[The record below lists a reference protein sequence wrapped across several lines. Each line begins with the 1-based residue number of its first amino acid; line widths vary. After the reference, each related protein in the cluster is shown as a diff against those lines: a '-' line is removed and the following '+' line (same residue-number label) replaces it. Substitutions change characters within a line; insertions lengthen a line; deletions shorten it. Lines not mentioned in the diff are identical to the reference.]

1 MLARQ
6 FGRETVNYFSSSP
19 LNRLSFLRSDHPFL
33 SAALKHP
40 STRFVI
46 LKDLAPLTKAPA
58 EPYYARYDEIR
69 TLVPDTI
76 YDKSEEEIL
85 KAYDSR
91 KTVAAPIFLGLDES
105 ASSSSQQPP
114 NGGEDGEGRLAWKN
128 YAGRPYFALDIT
140 PRGSEEQQ
148 TLSKK
153 VMEELEAK
161 GLKFL
166 QARVVMS
173 FPANEGMSLPSLPL
187 PLFLSFPRMEK
198 PLVRV
203 IQRMADFLFRLPSV
217 AAIYAQARALI
228 DWNTRNTFC
237 GTCGHRTIA
246 VHSGTKRACPPTD
259 QARVAEGLPAERP
272 ACNTRTTIS
281 NLSFPRT
288 DPTIIVAVISA
299 DARRILLGRS
309 KRFPPNWYSTLAG
322 FIEPAESVEDA
333 VRREVWEEA
342 GVTLSR
348 VVIHSSQPWPY
359 PANLMI
365 GAIAQVSDVEHEKIN
380 LEHDPELEDA
390 KWFDVA
396 EVEEALQNGVSA
408 LEGGPGPDYKEGGL
422 RLPPPT
428 AIANQ
433 LIRAA
438 ISIDLLGGDKSSKM

>member
-1 MLARQ
+1 MTSSDALIPNPAHIQAETMLARQ
-6 FGRETVNYFSSSP
+6 FGRETANYFSSSP

-33 SAALKHP
+33 SAALQHP
-40 STRFVI
+40 STRFVL
-46 LKDLAPLTKAPA
+46 LKDLAPLVQTAAPA
-58 EPYYARYDEIR
+58 DPYYARYDEIQP
-69 TLVPDTI
+69 LVPATL
-76 YDKSEEEIL
+76 YDQSEEDLL

-91 KTVAAPIFLGLDES
+91 KPAAATPIFLGLDETAPKS
-105 ASSSSQQPP
+105 
-114 NGGEDGEGRLAWKN
+114 EGAFAWKI
-128 YAGRPYFALDIT
+128 YAGTPYFALDVT
-140 PRGSEEQQ
+140 GPRGGEEQQ
-148 TLSKK
+148 QQQQYRQ
-153 VMEELEAK
+153 VVEALEAK
-161 GLKFL
+161 GLSFL

-173 FPANEGMSLPSLPL
+173 FA
-187 PLFLSFPRMEK
+187 
-198 PLVRV
+198 
-203 IQRMADFLFRLPSV
+203 ADQ

-237 GTCGHRTIA
+237 GTCGQRTIA

-259 QARVAEGLPAERP
+259 VARLAEGLPAERP
-272 ACNTRTTIS
+272 ACSTRTTIS

-299 DARRILLGRS
+299 DAQRILLGRG
-309 KRFPPNWYSTLAG
+309 KRFPPHWYSTLAG

-348 VVIHSSQPWPY
+348 VIIHSSQPWPY

-365 GAIAQVSDVEHEKIN
+365 GAIAQVSDAAHEAIN

-390 KWFDVA
+390 RWFDIA
-396 EVEEALQNGVSA
+396 EVEEALRNGVSA
-408 LEGGPGPDYKEGGL
+408 LGDAPGPEYKEGAL

-438 ISIDLLGGDKSSKM
+438 ISIDLLGGEKNSKI